1 MGIQDSRLGGLAV
14 PRGDR
19 APNIRVRGG
28 DNRNRNTAALKIP
41 ALHDMQGRAIAS
53 IPNNRLLLSEH
64 DLGELQGIDAVA
76 PHLCFSAFVVEKLCN
91 NDPRHRDVLAP
102 FDSGRY

>member
-1 MGIQDSRLGGLAV
+1 
-14 PRGDR
+14 
-19 APNIRVRGG
+19 
-28 DNRNRNTAALKIP
+28 
-41 ALHDMQGRAIAS
+41 
-53 IPNNRLLLSEH
+53 
-64 DLGELQGIDAVA
+64 LQGIDAVA